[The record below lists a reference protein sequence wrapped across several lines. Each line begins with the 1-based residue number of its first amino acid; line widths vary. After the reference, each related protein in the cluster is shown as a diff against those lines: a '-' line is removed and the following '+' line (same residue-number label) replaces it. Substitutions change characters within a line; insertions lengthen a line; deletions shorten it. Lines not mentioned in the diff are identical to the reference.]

1 MNRLV
6 RWLTALLLFTAV
18 SGQTQEVGY
27 PPAPAAP
34 AARADCRLPVADED
48 GSPAEA
54 TVRRA
59 VVPAG
64 RQGPVALALGSG
76 SMHGYAHIGIIEELE
91 ARGVPVEIVTG
102 TSVGALIGSLWA
114 SGLSGQ
120 EIEQASHDKQWDT
133 LGQFSFSG
141 EGLLDNRR
149 LKAELE
155 PLFKGRP
162 IEAWPRRFA
171 AVVTDLRTG
180 RRRLL
185 TRGDGALAVQASTAV
200 PVLFRPVHLDGAA
213 LADGALVE
221 PIPVRAARNLGAGI
235 VIAVDVAYRPYEE
248 EASGVTGIAFQTMHI
263 MVNAMA
269 ADLMREADV
278 PIRLDLHHRFKTC
291 GREALVAAGREAV
304 RRAWPQIE
312 AALAAGPPAAMR

>member
-1 MNRLV
+1 MNRLA
-6 RWLTALLLFTAV
+6 RWLTALLLFATV

-27 PPAPAAP
+27 PPAPIVP
-34 AARADCRLPVADED
+34 AARADCPRPAADEEMSSD
-48 GSPAEA
+48 SPAA
-54 TVRRA
+54 IDAPLLRRH
-59 VVPAG
+59 
-64 RQGPVALALGSG
+64 RGPVALALGSG

-91 ARGVPVEIVTG
+91 ARGVPVDIVTG

-114 SGLSGQ
+114 SGLSGR
-120 EIEQASHDKQWDT
+120 EIEQVSRDKQWDR
-133 LGQFSFSG
+133 LDQFSFSG
-141 EGLLDNRR
+141 EGFLDNRR

-171 AVVTDLRTG
+171 AIATDLRNG

-185 TRGDGALAVQASTAV
+185 MRGDGALAVQASTAV
-200 PVLFRPVHLDGAA
+200 PVLFRPVHVGSAL

-221 PIPVRAARNLGAGI
+221 PIPVRAARSLGADV

-278 PIRLDLHHRFKTC
+278 PIRLDLHHRFKAC

-304 RRAWPQIE
+304 RRAWPQIR
-312 AALAAGPPAAMR
+312 AALSISSSAALH